1 MKKKGIKGGIKE
13 TVIQTLPSDL
23 TIPLLFWER
32 EGWDFWHI
40 LIINLESTWQSDLKF
55 LLSVC
60 EKGSAKRST
69 N

>member
-32 EGWDFWHI
+32 EG
-40 LIINLESTWQSDLKF
+40 
-55 LLSVC
+55 
-60 EKGSAKRST
+60 
-69 N
+69 